1 MSRRAGDHR
10 RISSTGEAP
19 ARLSEDD
26 VRTAL
31 GDPHK
36 KPFIGIGWMMLAI
49 LAGIIVG
56 ALLTNRL

>member
-10 RISSTGEAP
+10 RISSTGEGP

-26 VRTAL
+26 VRAAL
-31 GDPHK
+31 GDPRK
-36 KPFIGIGWMMLAI
+36 KPFIGWVMLAV
-49 LAGIIVG
+49 LAGIAVG